1 MRCKYIRVVGATF
14 FQRRINADTDTFIAV
29 SRPVGYDK
37 TVAYGGVA
45 LRGAKR
51 YGFLRTLEPGNRN
64 NRIRNCVNAPLKK
77 REVAT
82 VFSAPSNRDTAIT
95 VSVGAPIRL

>member
-1 MRCKYIRVVGATF
+1 M
-14 FQRRINADTDTFIAV
+14 
-29 SRPVGYDK
+29 GYDK

-64 NRIRNCVNAPLKK
+64 NRIRSCVNAPLKK
-77 REVAT
+77 REAHT
-82 VFSAPSNRDTAIT
+82 VSSVPSNRATAIT